1 MGGNKGTYIKNGSHR
16 LPFFFLYTKHPFT
29 KNMPTFVLFI
39 FIIRYISH
47 MQKRIIE
54 CVPNFSEGRNMETI
68 KQISDAIES
77 VKGVKLLD
85 VDPGEATNRTVV
97 TFVGEPEDVMN
108 AAVASIK
115 RATELI
121 DMRQHKGAHPRMGAC
136 DVCPLIPVS
145 GITMDECAE
154 LARTLA
160 KRIADELGVPT
171 YCYEAAAFKPERRNL
186 AVCRKGEY
194 EALPERMT
202 NAEERPDFGA
212 RAFDE
217 GIART
222 GATAV
227 GARDFLVA
235 VNYNLNTTSTRRANA
250 NAYDVREKGRPMREG
265 NPIVGKIIKDENGEP
280 VMKPGTLKA
289 CKAIGWFIDEYGIA
303 QVSMNMTDLSVTPL
317 HVAFDEVC
325 RAADA
330 RGVRVTGTEIV
341 GLVPKKVLVDAGR
354 YFLRKQ
360 NRSTGV
366 PERELVRIAIESMGL
381 STLKEFKPEEK
392 VIEYMLEAEERKGV
406 KRLVDMT
413 CADFAEETASE
424 SPAPG
429 GGSISAYMGALAAAL
444 GTMVANLSSHK
455 AGWDERWEFFSDW
468 AENGMAVM
476 NELLALVDED
486 TAAFNKIMDVF
497 GMPKGTPEEKEARAA
512 AMQVATLYATE
523 VPLRTMKAAYKAFD
537 VVRAMA
543 TEGNPNSVS
552 DAGVGAL
559 AARSAVM
566 GACLNVK
573 INAAGL
579 KDREVAERFINAANE
594 IQALAQ
600 QAEKEILEIVES
612 KINA

>member
-1 MGGNKGTYIKNGSHR
+1 
-16 LPFFFLYTKHPFT
+16 
-29 KNMPTFVLFI
+29 
-39 FIIRYISH
+39 
-47 MQKRIIE
+47 
-54 CVPNFSEGRNMETI
+54 METI
-68 KQISDAIES
+68 KQITDVIDAA
-77 VKGVKLLD
+77 KGVKLLD

-97 TFVGEPEDVMN
+97 TFVGEPAAVCD
-108 AAVASIK
+108 AAVAAIK

-121 DMRQHKGAHPRMGAC
+121 DMRGHKGAHPRMGAC

-145 GITMDECAE
+145 GITLEECAE
-154 LARTLA
+154 LARELA
-160 KRIADELGVPT
+160 KRISEEVNVPT
-171 YCYEAAAFKPERRNL
+171 YCYEAAAFTPERRNL
-186 AVCRKGEY
+186 AVCRAGEY
-194 EALPERMT
+194 EALPEKMMDEQRK
-202 NAEERPDFGA
+202 PDFGA
-212 RAFDE
+212 RPYDE
-217 GIART
+217 GVAKT

-250 NAYDVREKGRPMREG
+250 IAFDVREKGRPMREG
-265 NPIVGKIIKDENGEP
+265 NPITGKIMKDESGNTI
-280 VMKPGTLKA
+280 MKPGTLKA
-289 CKAIGWFIDEYGIA
+289 CKAIGWFIEEYGIA
-303 QVSMNMTDLSVTPL
+303 QVSMNMTNLSITPL
-317 HVAFDEVC
+317 HAAFDEVC

-330 RGVRVTGTEIV
+330 RGVRVTGAEIV
-341 GLVPKKVLVDAGR
+341 GLVPKSALVDAGR
-354 YFLRKQ
+354 HFLRKQ
-360 NRSTGV
+360 NRSTGL

-381 STLKEFKPEEK
+381 SNLKPFNPDEK
-392 VIEYMLEAEERKGV
+392 VVEYILEADENKGV
-406 KRLVDMT
+406 KKLVGMT
-413 CADFAEETASE
+413 CTGFAEETASE

-455 AGWDERWEFFSDW
+455 AGWDDRWEFFSNW

-476 NELLALVDED
+476 NELLYLVDED

-497 GMPKGTPEEKEARAA
+497 GMPKGTDEEKAARAA
-512 AMQVATLYATE
+512 AMEAATLYATQ

-543 TEGNPNSVS
+543 EEGNPNSVT

-579 KDREVAERFINAANE
+579 KDREMADKLVKEAEE
-594 IQALAQ
+594 IQTAAQ
-600 QAEKEILEIVES
+600 KAEAEILAVVES
-612 KINA
+612 KIK